1 MMFFA
6 TRSRFRRVFPHFLNC
21 WTNSIFRRELYL
33 LNVPA
38 RGTAT
43 TTSHHLCDDIIAM
56 TSSSSSSFSFLFLED
71 HEDVVAVVQNCSL
84 LCVSLPN
91 AYERKTRGTV
101 WMTTHALCF
110 EPKNDFDKDE
120 DNEPGSRTTR
130 TRTSALAQVLGESP
144 GGTKRSKRVEGKEA
158 KTYPSKAVFRHSFGP
173 V

>member
-1 MMFFA
+1 MP
-6 TRSRFRRVFPHFLNC
+6 T
-21 WTNSIFRRELYL
+21 
-33 LNVPA
+33 

-56 TSSSSSSFSFLFLED
+56 TSSSSFSFLFLED

-110 EPKNDFDKDE
+110 EPKNDFDKDDE
-120 DNEPGSRTTR
+120 DNEPGSRTR
-130 TRTSALAQVLGESP
+130 ARTSALAQVLGESP
-144 GGTKRSKRVEGKEA
+144 GGTKRSERVEGKEA
-158 KTYPSKAVFRHSFGP
+158 KIVKIKYEDRLDLRLTCREWNGMPWIFRRRKRF
-173 V
+173 

>member
-1 MMFFA
+1 MMFFFA
-6 TRSRFRRVFPHFLNC
+6 RNRLFRVVFPHFLNC

-43 TTSHHLCDDIIAM
+43 TSHHLCDIIAM
-56 TSSSSSSFSFLFLED
+56 TSSSSFSSFSFLFLED

-120 DNEPGSRTTR
+120 DKEPGSRTR
-130 TRTSALAQVLGESP
+130 ARTSALAQVLGESP
-144 GGTKRSKRVEGKEA
+144 GGTKTVSY
-158 KTYPSKAVFRHSFGP
+158 THLTLPTTD
-173 V
+173 